1 MNLFYSNYF
10 FHCSVIVD
18 LAVVVVLLLVT
29 PTGCVVFTGHHVQ
42 CTLWVSLQRAF
53 TCIIVQKPFFNS
65 ISQASARQPSPSRLT
80 CLMFCREQNESFILH
95 SFPLPL
101 LLFLSINNTNMC
113 ERTKEGDGQKHKTI
127 RSLAPNLSHVGETS
141 NWEILVPKTVTPTTL
156 SLHPDELETIW
167 KSPFYEFPS
176 IRTPLFFIQCS
187 VI

>member
-18 LAVVVVLLLVT
+18 PAVVLLLVT

-42 CTLWVSLQRAF
+42 CTLWGSLQRAF
-53 TCIIVQKPFFNS
+53 TCIIVQKLFFNS
-65 ISQASARQPSPSRLT
+65 ISQASARKPSPSRLT
-80 CLMFCREQNESFILH
+80 CLMFCRKQNESFILH

-167 KSPFYEFPS
+167 KTPFYEFPS

>member
-1 MNLFYSNYF
+1 M
-10 FHCSVIVD
+10 CS
-18 LAVVVVLLLVT
+18 AHFES
-29 PTGCVVFTGHHVQ
+29 PFKEHSRA
-42 CTLWVSLQRAF
+42 SLYRKHSLIQ
-53 TCIIVQKPFFNS
+53 
-65 ISQASARQPSPSRLT
+65 SARRAPGSQGKPSPSRLT

-113 ERTKEGDGQKHKTI
+113 ERTKEGDGQEHKTI